1 MKALVWLTILQMVEA
16 RALPKPQDCDQP
28 TLSSDNNVVMASA
41 ATSTIAPE
49 ATVDAGLSATAGVV
63 VVTTLVHETQN
74 GVVFVPYPLDPVPTA
89 IQTVS
94 TTRDQAPPTSTLP
107 SHGGIFFDRVSASSM
122 SVGIPVVVST
132 ATQTVSE
139 DCEEAPITS
148 TSQSLGGIFFD
159 PVSTSSVS
167 ASVPVVTTS
176 ASSGTAQ
183 ILPSLSTQV
192 PQTTGV
198 VVTSLNT
205 TGLPTSAPIIST
217 SISKPETTLT
227 PTAPATSVTTTV
239 SQSST
244 SDNIFQPVATDAPAS
259 VIGSR
264 PDHPVPRLGIQ
275 PQDAPIG
282 TNKFYANF
290 FLGSQTSGTW
300 THPYS
305 VAWSKGGGS
314 SQSWGMSIQHIDTN
328 QRLYGPDPAAVPA
341 QYMINPIG
349 IQSLVLSALELG
361 AATVLT
367 TDTLTAFSANVN
379 LSPSA
384 GAPPAITFPLVQGMG
399 FVTGI
404 YSGGTPLLQ
413 TGIFFRS
420 ITKTTTNPKPGVTKY
435 TILLEDGKTW
445 LLYASSSDVNA
456 PLEFKVVNNGL
467 AQATSNFNGFIQIAK
482 NPGGDAETLYD
493 AACGVYATTT
503 TLSGTANGA
512 SGSYTLSFAKAG
524 TLGATLLMFALPH
537 HIESF
542 SPQTA
547 SAATNLQLQTTTK
560 GLATAV
566 VADSW
571 TMVENLPMTMGL
583 APWSP
588 SAGAKPLAFSVGTI
602 QTILSVAQ
610 SEISENMSEQSNLS
624 SMYFSGKVS
633 AFRLSTFKLAN
644 FFQALA
650 KFAGIIYTEMI
661 FLAIPLSHKQV
672 LPISSKPSLSL
683 QATSSNSRLCMRQ
696 LGGALSP
703 LHRM

>member
-1 MKALVWLTILQMVEA
+1 MKALVWLTVLQMATA
-16 RALPKPQDCDQP
+16 RALPKPQDCIEP
-28 TLSSDNNVVMASA
+28 TFPSDNNVVMAPA

-49 ATVDAGLSATAGVV
+49 PTVE
-63 VVTTLVHETQN
+63 VVTTLVHETHN
-74 GVVFVPYPLDPVPTA
+74 GDVFVPYPLDPVPIT
-89 IQTVS
+89 
-94 TTRDQAPPTSTLP
+94 
-107 SHGGIFFDRVSASSM
+107 
-122 SVGIPVVVST
+122 
-132 ATQTVSE
+132 TQTVSATR
-139 DCEEAPITS
+139 DQVTLTS
-148 TSQSLGGIFFD
+148 TSPSLGGIFFD

-183 ILPSLSTQV
+183 ILPSLSTQI

-239 SQSST
+239 SQGST
-244 SDNIFQPVATDAPAS
+244 SDNIFQPVATDAPPS

-264 PDHPVPRLGIQ
+264 SDHPVPRLGIQ

-314 SQSWGMSIQHIDTN
+314 SQSWGMSIQHIDAN
-328 QRLYGPDPAAVPA
+328 QRVFGPDAAAVPA

-361 AATVLT
+361 ASTVLT

-399 FVTGI
+399 FVTGV
-404 YSGGTPLLQ
+404 YNGGTPLLQ

-420 ITKTTTNPKPGVTKY
+420 ITKATTNPKPGVTKY

-445 LLYASSSDVNA
+445 LLYASSSDINA
-456 PLEFKVVNNGL
+456 ALEFKVVNNGL

-482 NPGGDAETLYD
+482 NPGGDAEALYD
-493 AACGVYATTT
+493 AACGVYATTA
-503 TLSGTANGA
+503 TLSGSANGA
-512 SGSYTLSFAKAG
+512 SGSYTLSFSKAG
-524 TLGATLLMFALPH
+524 TSGATLLMFALPH
-537 HIESF
+537 HVQSF
-542 SPQTA
+542 SSQTA

-566 VADSW
+566 VADAW
-571 TMVENLPMTMGL
+571 TMVENLPTTMGF

-588 SAGAKPLAFSVGTI
+588 SAGAEPLAFSAATI

-633 AFRLSTFKLAN
+633 ILLLSSFKLAN
-644 FFQALA
+644 KNFRHLQSLL
-650 KFAGIIYTEMI
+650 GLSTRSMI
-661 FLAIPLSHKQV
+661 FSAIPHSRKQV
-672 LPISSKPSLSL
+672 LPTSSKPSLSL
-683 QATSSNSRLCMRQ
+683 QTTSSNPRLCMKQ
-696 LGGALSP
+696 LGEAWSP
-703 LHRM
+703 LLHMCPDGQAQILVTHITTTTTSSIIPNPLPSPDTD